1 MAARHLPPNP
11 QTLRPPSCADI
22 EALPPHVVGEIL
34 GGELVVSPRPWP
46 RHARA
51 ASVLGALIGPPYG
64 LGRGGPGGW
73 QILDEP
79 ELSLGIDRR
88 FDPVVPDL
96 AGWRL
101 ETMPSL
107 PTTAQFHVRPDWV
120 CEVLS
125 PTNARRDRMLKL
137 PFYARAGIGY
147 CWLVDPEQEL
157 IEVFENLGTKWMLR
171 DVVGGRETVA
181 LAPFEAAPIDLGLIW
196 GPAEQEPISDGTVRG
211 PESEGENPAL

>member
-1 MAARHLPPNP
+1 MVALPVPP
-11 QTLRPPSCADI
+11 VPHTPRPPSYADI

-34 GGELVVSPRPWP
+34 DGELVVSPRPRP

-51 ASVLGALIGPPYG
+51 SSVIGMLIGPPYG

-147 CWLVDPEQEL
+147 CWLVDPDQEL
-157 IEVFENLGTKWMLR
+157 VEVFENLGTHWMLWG
-171 DVVGGRETVA
+171 VFGGRETVT
-181 LAPFEAAPIDLGLIW
+181 LAPFEEVPLDLGLLW
-196 GPAEQEPISDGTVRG
+196 GPAEHEPASEAPVGD
-211 PESEGENPAL
+211 PEEGVDLTPP